1 MRSSPLQLL
10 KEHTFSKYFPSVGET
25 FFGVLVHGFLRFLRI
40 ALIRASLAGS
50 SNASVRVLAGSS
62 NASVQVLA
70 GSSNASVLS
79 ECHLRTVS
87 IASCRRFS
95 SLGFGQPLGSS
106 AASRSSSRP
115 GRPRARLPPA
125 GGAGVRQNG
134 ARFQPYWHRCFQVN
148 TRFSAS
154 VLIRFYKII

>member
-10 KEHTFSKYFPSVGET
+10 KAHTFSKYFPSVGMK

-62 NASVQVLA
+62 NASV
-70 GSSNASVLS
+70 LS

-87 IASCRRFS
+87 VASCRRFS
-95 SLGFGQPLGSS
+95 SQKDLRT
-106 AASRSSSRP
+106 AARKLS
-115 GRPRARLPPA
+115 GIAQLEGAR
-125 GGAGVRQNG
+125 GGAGEPALQGASGASHGRGMRQTLQG
-134 ARFQPYWHRCFQVN
+134 S
-148 TRFSAS
+148 FSAVS
-154 VLIRFYKII
+154 KRKFARKYAFEFL

>member
-10 KEHTFSKYFPSVGET
+10 KDQITLLSKYS
-25 FFGVLVHGFLRFLRI
+25 FFRSTGTWFSSFSSNCSYPRL
-40 ALIRASLAGS
+40 SLAGS

-87 IASCRRFS
+87 TASCRRFS

-115 GRPRARLPPA
+115 GRPRAWLPPA

-154 VLIRFYKII
+154 VLIYKIILPNI